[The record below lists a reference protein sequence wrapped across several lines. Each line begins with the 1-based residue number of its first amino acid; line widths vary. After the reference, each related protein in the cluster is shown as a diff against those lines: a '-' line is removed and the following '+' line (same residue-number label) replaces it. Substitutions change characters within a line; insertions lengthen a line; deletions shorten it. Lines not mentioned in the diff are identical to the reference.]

1 MQTRGE
7 KRYWAGGGGV
17 TVQKRPVFICFECG
31 CSLKKKFFLIL
42 HAHPLTHNF
51 FFFFF
56 FTQTKHEVPSVVD
69 LGTVKKKKTYE
80 F

>member
-1 MQTRGE
+1 MLL
-7 KRYWAGGGGV
+7 GGGV

-31 CSLKKKFFLIL
+31 CSLKKIFFNSTCSSIDTQL
-42 HAHPLTHNF
+42 

-69 LGTVKKKKTYE
+69 LGTVKKKNL
-80 F
+80 